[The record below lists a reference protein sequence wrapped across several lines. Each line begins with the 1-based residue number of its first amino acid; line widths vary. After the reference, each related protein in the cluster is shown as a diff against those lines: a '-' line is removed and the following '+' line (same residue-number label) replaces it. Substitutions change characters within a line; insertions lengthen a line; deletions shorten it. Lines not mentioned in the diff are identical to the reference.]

1 MNSIR
6 ERVDELQVR
15 VFDTR
20 QEMGV
25 AAGQDIAAK
34 INELLQEKEIL
45 RIVFAAA
52 PSQNE
57 MLAFLATAEGID
69 WSRIDVFHMD
79 EYVGLSPDAPQRFA
93 HFLTAKLFAR
103 VNPRTIHLI
112 DDSEGA
118 VAACEHYK
126 QLLSQGQPDI
136 VCLGVGENGHL
147 AFNDPPVADF
157 NDPDV
162 IKRVQLDAV
171 CRQQQVNDGCF
182 PTLDDV
188 PKEALTLTIPTLL
201 SGHHLFCV
209 VPGKTK
215 HQAIKTML
223 NGPITTACPA
233 SILRRHPDC
242 TLYVDH
248 DSYGKIMVKHRGTE
262 NTELF

>member
-1 MNSIR
+1 MKSEI
-6 ERVDELQVR
+6 EQIDELQVR
-15 VFDTR
+15 VFATR

-34 INELLQEKEIL
+34 IRDLLQEKESL

-57 MLAFLATAEGID
+57 MLSFLATAGGID

-79 EYVGLSPDAPQRFA
+79 EYVGLAPDAPQRFA
-93 HFLTAKLFAR
+93 YFLTTHLFAN
-103 VNPRTIHLI
+103 VSPRHVYLI
-112 DDSEGA
+112 DDSAG
-118 VAACEHYK
+118 VIAACEHYK
-126 QLLSQGQPDI
+126 QLITQDRIDI

-157 NDPDV
+157 NDSEV
-162 IKRVQLDAV
+162 IKRVKLDAV

-182 PTLDDV
+182 SALNDV
-188 PKEALTLTIPTLL
+188 PEEALTLTIPTLL
-201 SGHHLFCV
+201 SGRHLFCV

-223 NGPITTACPA
+223 TGPVSTACPA

-242 TLYVDH
+242 TLYVDR
-248 DSYGKIMVKHRGTE
+248 DAYGD
-262 NTELF
+262 

>member
-1 MNSIR
+1 MEPMI
-6 ERVDELQVR
+6 ERVDKLNVR

-20 QEMGV
+20 QQMGI
-25 AAGQDIAAK
+25 AAGRDIVAK
-34 INELLQEKEIL
+34 IQDLLREKESL

-57 MLAFLATAEGID
+57 MLDFLAIAEGID

-79 EYVGLSPDAPQRFA
+79 EYVGLAPNAPQRFA
-93 HFLTAKLFAR
+93 HFLTTKLFAK
-103 VNPRTIHLI
+103 VNPRTVYLI

-118 VAACEHYK
+118 AAACEQYK
-126 QLLSQGQPDI
+126 YLLDQGQIDI

-157 NDPDV
+157 DDPAV

-182 PTLDDV
+182 PSLNDV
-188 PKEALTLTIPTLL
+188 PEEALTLTIPTLL
-201 SGHHLFCV
+201 SGRYLFCV

-215 HQAIKTML
+215 HQAIKRML
-223 NGPITTACPA
+223 TGPVTTDCPA
-233 SILRRHPDC
+233 SILRHHPNC
-242 TLYVDH
+242 TLYVDR
-248 DSYGKIMVKHRGTE
+248 DSYGS
-262 NTELF
+262 